1 MVAHSFDPI
10 AFKSE
15 TVGSLEFEA
24 DLVNLES
31 LSQKQS
37 PQNKQNQNNPLKHF
51 NLVLYLYFNNLTYKD
66 TSLKLDNLYM
76 HLPYTFSVG

>member
-1 MVAHSFDPI
+1 MVAHSFDPM
-10 AFKSE
+10 ALKSE

-24 DLVNLES
+24 NLVNLES

-37 PQNKQNQNNPLKHF
+37 QQNQNNPLKHF
-51 NLVLYLYFNNLTYKD
+51 NLVLYLYFNNLTYKYI
-66 TSLKLDNLYM
+66 SLKLDNLYM